1 MYPLLRETTTCHYG
15 IIYAYMHKK
24 NQRPE
29 LGATSPKHYVG
40 EPSVADR
47 DRKEAA
53 KEVKIAAVKPPIK
66 NAAEPKVSPVVEEA
80 PAPRQDR
87 DDESPTV
94 KPIEEDVVPYKL

>member
-47 DRKEAA
+47 EEAA
-53 KEVKIAAVKPPIK
+53 KEVKIAAVKRSEK
-66 NAAEPKVSPVVEEA
+66 VTLPKAS